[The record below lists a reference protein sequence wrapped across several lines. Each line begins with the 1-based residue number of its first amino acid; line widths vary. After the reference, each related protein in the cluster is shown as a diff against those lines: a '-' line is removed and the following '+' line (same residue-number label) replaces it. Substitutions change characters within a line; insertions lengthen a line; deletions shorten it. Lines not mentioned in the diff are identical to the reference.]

1 MKVSQIDVLVFY
13 LDCLPSLLTSNVSS
27 NWKLSLTNV
36 IVTELLIITE
46 YWLVTESFFTVLYG
60 GQEPLTLMQM
70 SLFSRARNLAKCR
83 LIFEIVSLY

>member
-1 MKVSQIDVLVFY
+1 MKVSQIDVLVIY

-36 IVTELLIITE
+36 IVTDLLIITE
-46 YWLVTESFFTVLYG
+46 YWLVTESFFTVLYS
-60 GQEPLTLMQM
+60 GQEPLRLMQM